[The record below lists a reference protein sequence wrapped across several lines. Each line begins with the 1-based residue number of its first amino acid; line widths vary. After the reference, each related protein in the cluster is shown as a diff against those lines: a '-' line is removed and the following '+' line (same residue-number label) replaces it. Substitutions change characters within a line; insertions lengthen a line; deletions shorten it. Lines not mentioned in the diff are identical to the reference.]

1 MNIIE
6 LNAVRQCNESISA
19 FSNKDELCNL
29 NLTFDP
35 KFYSILNNFLM
46 ITCPLPNQVKQNY
59 VGWSLRARAMSHDIE
74 KQFYV
79 CT

>member
-1 MNIIE
+1 
-6 LNAVRQCNESISA
+6 
-19 FSNKDELCNL
+19 
-29 NLTFDP
+29 
-35 KFYSILNNFLM
+35 M

-79 CT
+79 CHNKAINLNLILRSDEDI